1 MEGKQK
7 FDYDKADESEVKKNE
22 KNTQE
27 MMVKVLQ
34 VILGIVMA
42 ILHA

>member
-7 FDYDKADESEVKKNE
+7 FDYEAADVEKKDE
-22 KNTQE
+22 KNIQE
-27 MMVKVLQ
+27 IVVKVLQ
-34 VILGIVMA
+34 VILGILMA